1 MGNITILLSEV
12 RAGSATAR
20 SELFSQVYGE
30 LTRIA
35 RNRLTASGKMI
46 LDAPALVHEAY
57 LSLSQT
63 DLPSLKD
70 RNAFFAYAAV
80 IMRNV
85 VIDEFRRL
93 NAEKRGA
100 GAAQLTLSSAEA
112 SLGADEFEFEALHGA
127 LQMLEKIDPRGH
139 QIVEMRYFAGLTNDE
154 IAEVLDIS
162 PITVKRSWRT
172 ARMFLLKELQS

>member
-1 MGNITILLSEV
+1 
-12 RAGSATAR
+12 
-20 SELFSQVYGE
+20 
-30 LTRIA
+30 
-35 RNRLTASGKMI
+35 
-46 LDAPALVHEAY
+46 
-57 LSLSQT
+57 
-63 DLPSLKD
+63 
-70 RNAFFAYAAV
+70 
-80 IMRNV
+80 MRNV